1 MTRLKDLLAE
11 GTAERRVNLM
21 RVEGVLENL
30 AHHLPQKE
38 QDKLA
43 KCFVELS
50 EFADMLNETPQTIFN
65 TQQWKLL
72 NMVLAGKVA
81 ELRLLAEDISEDNKD
96 VDCWPLIKAIDLI
109 LVY

>member
-1 MTRLKDLLAE
+1 MTRLKDLLVE

-30 AHHLPQKE
+30 AHHLSQKE

-43 KCFVELS
+43 KCFVELH
-50 EFADMLNETPQTIFN
+50 EIVEMLNQTPQTIFN
-65 TQQWKLL
+65 TEQWKLL

-81 ELRLLAEDISEDNKD
+81 ELRLIAEDISEDNKD
-96 VDCWPLIKAIDLI
+96 VDCWPLMKAIDTILI
-109 LVY
+109 Y